1 MPGQGKNKRE
11 MIQEILHLDR
21 EIAKLKGQATEL
33 NVRLKEKELELVRRK
48 EELWQL
54 ISAANCAEEQ
64 RKDPERANLCSRGEE
79 HNDTAAVAAGSPM
92 PTRRPA
98 PLAIGDHGEDS
109 SRTIRRGPSE
119 FGADIFHT
127 AAENEH
133 GDDEDD
139 ESSDSSSNFDY
150 RSVFPNIIL
159 WGQTA
164 KQRRLP
170 NKPQRNSLKEKP
182 GSRKR

>member
-1 MPGQGKNKRE
+1 
-11 MIQEILHLDR
+11 
-21 EIAKLKGQATEL
+21 
-33 NVRLKEKELELVRRK
+33 
-48 EELWQL
+48 
-54 ISAANCAEEQ
+54 
-64 RKDPERANLCSRGEE
+64 
-79 HNDTAAVAAGSPM
+79 M

-139 ESSDSSSNFDY
+139 ESSDSSSKFDHRNVFRG
-150 RSVFPNIIL
+150 RSEDYSV
-159 WGQTA
+159 GSDREATAAA
-164 KQRRLP
+164 KQAAKKQSKGKAREPEEVGPPPPRQGIEKITAQIRGRGQSAAVAVAQICHRTLRMGKTAEAPCCLP
-170 NKPQRNSLKEKP
+170 
-182 GSRKR
+182 